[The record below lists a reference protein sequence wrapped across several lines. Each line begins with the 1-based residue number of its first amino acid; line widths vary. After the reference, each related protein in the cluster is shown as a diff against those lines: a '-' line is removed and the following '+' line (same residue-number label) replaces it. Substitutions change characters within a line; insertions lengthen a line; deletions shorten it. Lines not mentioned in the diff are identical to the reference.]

1 MTSPLRKKRQ
11 ITPPSFRPTNN
22 EMRGARSEERGRR
35 LRFSATVAL
44 AVVAIACSVQA
55 EPIKLQWGADKTPVK
70 KESSPKTALKF
81 VKPGVYTAPVEKR
94 VAVIKLA
101 AWESADAPRLTSGR
115 EENTRSVV
123 VSREEGNAEGFR
135 SAQLPTTGGATA
147 QPAQPS
153 TDDSLRSPF
162 ADTPEETPK
171 LETPNFESPAKSM
184 NENAAQPRGNSKLPP
199 PRSNNTN
206 QDNDQLGQ
214 ELPSGLQNNDAGQ
227 FQPVLPAGPGPDQS
241 PPMTNTD
248 SGTIQAEGEKAKESC
263 EKSLENLRAYTVDKV
278 KLDIAIVGTE
288 GEDFP
293 FECSINDGQ
302 MFAGR
307 CWDQTTYMWKASAMC
322 HKPLYFEE
330 EQLERYG
337 HSFSPAFQP
346 FVSGAHF
353 FVTLPVLP
361 YCMGVEPPCE
371 CIYALGHYR
380 PGSCA
385 PYMINPVPLSARG
398 ALIEAG
404 AVTGAAAA
412 LP

>member
-1 MTSPLRKKRQ
+1 M
-11 ITPPSFRPTNN
+11 
-22 EMRGARSEERGRR
+22 
-35 LRFSATVAL
+35 RFSLTVAC
-44 AVVAIACSVQA
+44 AVVAIACSAHA
-55 EPIKLQWGADKTPVK
+55 EPIKLQWGADKTPAK

-81 VKPGVYTAPVEKR
+81 VKPGVYTAPVEKP

-101 AWESADAPRLTSGR
+101 AWESADAPRLVSGR
-115 EENTRSVV
+115 EEDTRSVV
-123 VSREEGNAEGFR
+123 VNREEVNAEGFR

-147 QPAQPS
+147 QPPQTN

-162 ADTPEETPK
+162 ADTPEEPPH
-171 LETPNFESPAKSM
+171 LETPTFESPVKPTNNDA
-184 NENAAQPRGNSKLPP
+184 AAQPGTSKLPP

-227 FQPVLPAGPGPDQS
+227 FQPVLPSGPGPDQS
-241 PPMTNTD
+241 PPTPPGAD
-248 SGTIQAEGEKAKESC
+248 SATIQAEGEKAKESC

-278 KLDIAIVGTE
+278 KLDIAIIGTE

-346 FVSGAHF
+346 FISGAHF

-361 YCMGVEPPCE
+361 YCMGVEPACE
-371 CIYALGHYR
+371 FIYALGHYR

-404 AVTGAAAA
+404 AVTGAAAV